1 MLPTIRA
8 CAHRVRNRGLR
19 RANPPTC
26 GSCRHAA
33 RALIVLA
40 AFVASCTRSTIPE
53 ALSDRD
59 YWNLIESIS
68 EPPGSFSLSENFV
81 SNEPRLPEN
90 VRWLASEGGVYIGVG
105 PEQNFSYIAR
115 VRPAMAFIVD
125 IRRENRSLHLLYK
138 ALFEL
143 SLDRADFVSRLFSR
157 PRPPDLGSRSSAREM
172 FDGYEAVAPSQA
184 IRASNLALVRE
195 RLVNTRKLPLDA
207 ADLEWIDRALT
218 AFYTD
223 GPNIRFWGSR
233 TVERDS
239 VQPAYRQ
246 LMTSMDMT
254 GQTRSFLASEDAFL
268 FVKELQSRNL
278 IVPVVGDFAGPTAL
292 RRIGDY
298 VRSRQ
303 DVVQAF
309 YGSNVGVYLNSVQ
322 TRAFCANLRTLPF
335 AGDAWF
341 VERDAVRSIGSKLD
355 ACPAAPGHQ

>member
-1 MLPTIRA
+1 MRLLVFCIAVLSGSA
-8 CAHRVRNRGLR
+8 CA
-19 RANPPTC
+19 
-26 GSCRHAA
+26 
-33 RALIVLA
+33 
-40 AFVASCTRSTIPE
+40 RSTIPTALGDE
-53 ALSDRD
+53 AFWQLS
-59 YWNLIESIS
+59 ESVS
-68 EPPGSFSLSENFV
+68 EPPGAFNLSENFV

-90 VRWLASEGGVYIGVG
+90 VRWLATAGGVYIGVG

-115 VRPAMAFIVD
+115 IRPAMAFIVD
-125 IRRENRSLHLLYK
+125 IRQENRSLHLLYK

-157 PRPPDLGSRSSAREM
+157 PRPPGLGSRSSAREI
-172 FDGYEAVAPSQA
+172 FEGYDTVSPSPE
-184 IRASNLALVRE
+184 IRASNLALVRD
-195 RLVNTRKLPLDA
+195 RLQTRRKLPLSP

-233 TVERDS
+233 TVENET
-239 VQPAYRQ
+239 VQPSYRQ

-254 GQTRSFLASEDAFL
+254 GQTRSFLASEEGFT

-292 RRIGDY
+292 RRVGDY
-298 VRSRQ
+298 VRLQ
-303 DVVQAF
+303 KDVVQAF

-335 AGDAWF
+335 AADAWF
-341 VERDAVRSIGSKLD
+341 VERDAVRSIGSKLES
-355 ACPAAPGHQ
+355 CPPVPDPQ

>member
-1 MLPTIRA
+1 MPPIIPA
-8 CAHRVRNRGLR
+8 FAHVRNREPR
-19 RANPPTC
+19 RARPPKR
-26 GSCRHAA
+26 GSCRHAS
-33 RALIVLA
+33 RLLIVLA
-40 AFVASCTRSTIPE
+40 ALVASCTRSAIPQ

-59 YWNLIESIS
+59 YWNLIESTS
-68 EPPGSFSLSENFV
+68 EPPGSFNLSENFV

-143 SLDRADFVSRLFSR
+143 SLDRVDFVSRLFSR
-157 PRPPDLGSRSSAREM
+157 PRPPDLGSRSSAREI
-172 FDGYEAVAPSQA
+172 FDRYDAVAPSQE

-195 RLVNTRKLPLDA
+195 QLMNTRKLPLDA

-233 TVERDS
+233 MVERDS
-239 VQPAYRQ
+239 VQPSYRQ
-246 LMTSMDMT
+246 LMSSMDMT
-254 GQTRSFLASEDAFL
+254 GQTRSFLASEDAFM

-292 RRIGDY
+292 RRIGGY
-298 VRSRQ
+298 VRSRK

-322 TRAFCANLRTLPF
+322 TLAFCANLRTLPF
-335 AGDAWF
+335 ADDAWF
-341 VERDAVRSIGSKLD
+341 VERDAVRSIGAKLD
-355 ACPAAPGHQ
+355 TCPALDHR